1 MDNEDECTYGGE
13 GGQTSADTS
22 QSKSLVS
29 ASRFKRSRTSDM
41 WDYFTLEDENDGKIA
56 SCRMCRRGRGSASI
70 IRCANS
76 MEFNI
81 FDASQSFEVSTCTK

>member
-13 GGQTSADTS
+13 GGQTAADTS

-41 WDYFTLEDENDGKIA
+41 WDYFTLEDEN
-56 SCRMCRRGRGSASI
+56 
-70 IRCANS
+70 NLV
-76 MEFNI
+76 I
-81 FDASQSFEVSTCTK
+81 FPPKKHDPVIFPSQNVTS